1 MKYPYEYINLN
12 KRKTELTKKVDEWE
26 RFIPI
31 MKEPFASQYKDSL
44 ENAVRD
50 TSKVSLKTN
59 KIKEDFDKRG
69 EKAYYSWLAFFMK

>member
-1 MKYPYEYINLN
+1 
-12 KRKTELTKKVDEWE
+12 
-26 RFIPI
+26 